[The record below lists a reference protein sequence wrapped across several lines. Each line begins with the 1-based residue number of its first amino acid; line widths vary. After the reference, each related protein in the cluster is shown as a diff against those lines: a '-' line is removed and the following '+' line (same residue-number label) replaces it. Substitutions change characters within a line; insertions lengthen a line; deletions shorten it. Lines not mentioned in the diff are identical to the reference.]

1 MSENVHECYT
11 VSLSRYPLH
20 LFIYYS
26 AFIQEDLDNKY
37 VIRKKKVKHGNHYF
51 FYMTCLTLQGI
62 FIPNTGT
69 DHQ

>member
-26 AFIQEDLDNKY
+26 TFTQEDLDNKY
-37 VIRKKKVKHGNHYF
+37 VIRKKEGEAWKPLF
-51 FYMTCLTLQGI
+51 LST
-62 FIPNTGT
+62 
-69 DHQ
+69 

>member
-37 VIRKKKVKHGNHYF
+37 VIRKKEGKAWKPLFFLHDLSDITGNLHSKYR
-51 FYMTCLTLQGI
+51 
-62 FIPNTGT
+62 
-69 DHQ
+69 H